1 MIYFLYTLAGCL
13 CNYFSCVHLLSTK
26 LSIQKRLGLLLYTF
40 GIFFLFY
47 RTLGQLSTFLTFFG
61 FIFFIYYFVDNRNF
75 NLSCYL
81 FGYLYIVTFNYLF
94 LWFVSLLLNM
104 DTETLLNHDYLKLI
118 FSFTYC
124 IYCGATT
131 KLLGWYL
138 HKKLNISKYLN
149 HDHLLIAITIDL
161 FLLVFFYIFNFSYG
175 EHLGYNYG
183 VIALNGII
191 FLLLFA
197 VTVSLMY
204 SIYKITIKEQD
215 TKHRIAQFESLRIYT
230 EKLEQSYGIM
240 RKFKHDYVNILSTMS
255 GFINSNDMEGL
266 MEYYGERVLPLSH
279 AFTESDT
286 KLGVLSN
293 IKDPALKGILSSKFI
308 YTMEIGIKTEIELT
322 EPIDKLFMD
331 SLDLSRILGI
341 FLDNA
346 VEASAES
353 KEKEIRFCMFYRDG
367 NLWIIVQNSSSPPSY
382 PLFQLN
388 NPGVSSKGENRGL
401 GLYNVSMLLNKYN
414 SISWN
419 TTYEEPYFTQ
429 ELILSDNQP

>member
-1 MIYFLYTLAGCL
+1 MAYFIYILTGSL
-13 CNYFSCVHLLSTK
+13 CNYFSCIHFLPAK
-26 LSIQKRLGLLLYTF
+26 LSLLKRLTIFLYAF
-40 GIFFLFY
+40 GSLFLFY
-47 RTLGQLSTFLTFFG
+47 QIWGQAGTFLTYFG
-61 FIFFIYYFVDNRNF
+61 IMVLIYNSTDSYYL

-81 FGYLYIVTFNYLF
+81 FGYLFTVTFNYVF
-94 LWFVSLLLNM
+94 LWIIGLLMEMDIQTILSHDSL
-104 DTETLLNHDYLKLI
+104 TSF
-118 FSFTYC
+118 FSILYC
-124 IYCGATT
+124 IFCFITT

-138 HKKLNISKYLN
+138 HKKLNISKYLD
-149 HDHLLIAITIDL
+149 HAHLLSAITIDL

-204 SIYKITIKEQD
+204 SIYKITIKEQA

-367 NLWIIVQNSSSPPSY
+367 DLWIIVQNSSSPPSY

-414 SISWN
+414 SVSWN